1 MLSRAAAVL
10 AAVALGGCFE
20 RTSSGGEGE
29 PVDAGVPGCPYPRMV
44 ADEADARAQIEA
56 TLACEDAALT
66 WQVACADPE
75 EDWYYPPRAV
85 GPQGADLVGHLVL
98 PCRATA
104 DGQADRTFRPYL
116 EERRL
121 PPLAPELP
129 GVRACLDIEG
139 APGERFNAC
148 LDGAVHTDSDAPPFP
163 QLTTVDAVVE
173 LMETCYAE
181 SGCPREQVQIDC
193 WGPAR
198 LPLPRRAFAG
208 YLIIACRLE
217 TLAAERTILGRSLLF
232 PFATY

>member
-10 AAVALGGCFE
+10 AALALSGCFE

-29 PVDAGVPGCPYPRMV
+29 PVDAGVPGCPQPRLV

-129 GVRACLDIEG
+129 GVRACLDQAAAED
-139 APGERFNAC
+139 RFSAC
-148 LDGAVHTDSDAPPFP
+148 LDAGEGADDPPFP
-163 QLTTVDAVVE
+163 HLATVEAAVG
-173 LMETCYAE
+173 LMEACYAE

-217 TLAAERTILGRSLLF
+217 TLAAERTIFGRSLLF
-232 PFATY
+232 PFAT